1 MTDRANE
8 CWRLLFRVTDALREQ
23 ANIVNQDALAVSDI
37 TVGQMRVLAAVSTL
51 SSNGQVLMLK
61 TLADKVKLTSG
72 AVSLIVDSLVKRNL
86 LERCHSETD
95 RRAVNIRL
103 SEKGQDKV
111 NRYIEFFHDE
121 SAKFLSGLSEADQE
135 KFLNILQQ
143 FLQSVR

>member
-1 MTDRANE
+1 MADRANE

-37 TVGQMRVLAAVSTL
+37 TVGQMRVLVAVSTL
-51 SSNGQVLMLK
+51 SSNGEVLMLK

-95 RRAVNIRL
+95 RRAINIRL

-111 NRYIEFFHDE
+111 NRYINFFHDASE
-121 SAKFLSGLSEADQE
+121 KFLAGLSEENQE

>member
-1 MTDRANE
+1 MADRANE

-23 ANIVNQDALAVSDI
+23 ADIANMDALAVSDI
-37 TVGQMRVLAAVSTL
+37 TVGQMRVLSAVSAL
-51 SSNGQVLMLK
+51 SNNGEALMLK

-72 AVSLIVDSLVKRNL
+72 AVSLIVDSLVKRDL

-111 NRYIEFFHDE
+111 NRYITFFHDE
-121 SAKFLSGLSEADQE
+121 SARFLSGLSEEDQE
-135 KFLNILQQ
+135 KFLNFLQRY
-143 FLQSVR
+143 LQSVR

>member
-1 MTDRANE
+1 MTDNANE

-23 ANIVNQDALAVSDI
+23 ANIANMDALAVSDI
-37 TVGQMRVLAAVSTL
+37 TVGQMRVMKAVSTL
-51 SSNGQVLMLK
+51 SNNGETLMLK

-72 AVSLIVDSLVKRNL
+72 AVSLIVDSLVKRDL

-111 NRYIEFFHDE
+111 NRYITFFHDE
-121 SAKFLSGLSEADQE
+121 SAKFLSGLSEEDQE
-135 KFLNILQQ
+135 KFLTFLQQ
-143 FLQSVR
+143 FLQSVS

>member
-1 MTDRANE
+1 MADRANE

-37 TVGQMRVLAAVSTL
+37 TVGQMRVLTAVSTL
-51 SSNGQVLMLK
+51 SSNGEVLMLK

-95 RRAVNIRL
+95 RRAINIRL

-111 NRYIEFFHDE
+111 NRYITFFHDE
-121 SAKFLSGLSEADQE
+121 SAKFLAGLSEEDQE